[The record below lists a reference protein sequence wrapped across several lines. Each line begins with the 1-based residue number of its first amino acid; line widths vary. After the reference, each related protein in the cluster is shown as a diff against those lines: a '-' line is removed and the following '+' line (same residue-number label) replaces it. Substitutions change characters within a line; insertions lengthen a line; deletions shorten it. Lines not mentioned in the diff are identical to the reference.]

1 MRIDHCFQIRE
12 DIQTKGEFINDLIKK
27 VVDAA
32 YVDIEDVLK
41 FVDWLD
47 GELSTL
53 VSFWQLI
60 IGGPMTLSLM
70 QPVYVFLLYKIDR
83 ILFHYEL

>member
-1 MRIDHCFQIRE
+1 MNDLAFQIRA
-12 DIQTKGEFINDLIKK
+12 DIETKGEFINDLIKK

-53 VSFWQLI
+53 VSFWKI
-60 IGGPMTLSLM
+60 IYWWPNDSLATIDKVNM
-70 QPVYVFLLYKIDR
+70 YANSFLCEIAVLCV
-83 ILFHYEL
+83 